1 MMDIISLVVESI
13 LAILALIIAII
24 QLIGE
29 NRVRAEEKREEE
41 KITIEKKEIGEQ
53 VAKIKEMQQL
63 TTNIK
68 NFRSEMDKLGGKTKN
83 NPVDVMEFFDK
94 MVDGYEEDFRAIES
108 RLQDLYRYLIK
119 NEEKF
124 PMAHGYGRYITD
136 MRKILNYDEVLRQ
149 RRINGYDHSRMLVH
163 LTLKEIWE
171 KYDGQVS
178 PELARRMGEQV
189 EIMMQA
195 LEPYYDHADSIET
208 LLNELDIK
216 YGKK

>member
-1 MMDIISLVVESI
+1 MMDIISLIVESI

-41 KITIEKKEIGEQ
+41 KLAKEKADIGKL
-53 VAKIKEMQQL
+53 VANIKEMQLL
-63 TTNIK
+63 TVNIK
-68 NFRSEMDKLGGKTKN
+68 NFKSEMDGLSRNTHN
-83 NPVDVMEFFDK
+83 NPVDVMKIFDK
-94 MVDGYEEDFRAIES
+94 AVDGYEKDFRGIES
-108 RLQDLYRYLIK
+108 RLQDLYSYLIK
-119 NEEKF
+119 NEENF

-136 MRKILNYDEVLRQ
+136 MRKILNFDDVLRQ
-149 RRINGYDHSRMLVH
+149 RRINGYDRSRIAVH
-163 LTLKEIWE
+163 RTINEIFE
-171 KYDGQVS
+171 KYDGQVP
-178 PELARRMGEQV
+178 PELARFMGEQT

-216 YGKK
+216 YGDR